1 MYEENQELN
10 KTLYFEALINLAN
23 KYCWYVKNVS
33 KKSIQKLK

>member
-10 KTLYFEALINLAN
+10 KKLYFEALINLAN
-23 KYCWYVKNVS
+23 KYWYVKNVS